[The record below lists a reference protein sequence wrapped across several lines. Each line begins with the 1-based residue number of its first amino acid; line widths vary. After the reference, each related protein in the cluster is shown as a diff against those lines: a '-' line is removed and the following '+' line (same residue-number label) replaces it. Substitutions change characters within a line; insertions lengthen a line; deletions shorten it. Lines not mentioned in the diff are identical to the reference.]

1 MARMTERERGTWQL
15 TDQGKH
21 RRSDAVK
28 LESTNATLTRQ
39 NGKQDTSVGYQIQKA
54 ATPTTSSGRCGTV
67 LWNSTNM
74 ADCTRRLIL
83 ATHIT
88 G

>member
-1 MARMTERERGTWQL
+1 VAPEVPSPVSWNGAYFVQNEASMELTSGDTNDNGTDTGGTVLQL
-15 TDQGKH
+15 KIH
-21 RRSDAVK
+21 HASFS
-28 LESTNATLTRQ
+28 L
-39 NGKQDTSVGYQIQKA
+39 
-54 ATPTTSSGRCGTV
+54 PTTSSGRCGTV